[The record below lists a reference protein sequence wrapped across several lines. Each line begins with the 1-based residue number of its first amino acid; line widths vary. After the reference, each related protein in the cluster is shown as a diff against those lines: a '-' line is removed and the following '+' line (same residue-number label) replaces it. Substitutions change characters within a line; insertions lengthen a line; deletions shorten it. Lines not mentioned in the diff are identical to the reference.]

1 MIQLEANTDLT
12 KERGTLT
19 NFDHAVLA
27 CAERVKKKIRPNAQ
41 LDRLCGEVA
50 AKIAER
56 DRLTAD
62 KAANAR
68 DEADEYHRA
77 WAQRPERKVT
87 ISMIARNR
95 GISLSHSRP
104 APPS

>member
-12 KERGTLT
+12 KDRGTLT

-56 DRLTAD
+56 DHLTAG

-68 DEADEYHRA
+68 DEADARII
-77 WAQRPERKVT
+77 ER
-87 ISMIARNR
+87 
-95 GISLSHSRP
+95 GLSDPSGKSPSR
-104 APPS
+104 